1 MGGAK
6 ALIINRVEFP
16 VAYNGYTISR
26 NKIWSR
32 NTGRNDY
39 GDMVGTIIAIKN
51 KVEIQLVPLTPAQ
64 AGVLDA
70 VVSDIDNPFPTAEI
84 LFVDGTRKQITIYT
98 GDISYPWL
106 STSLGDGGLITGVK
120 LSAIEK

>member
-1 MGGAK
+1 MGSAK
-6 ALIINRVEFP
+6 ALIINGVEFP

-64 AGVLDA
+64 AGILDS
-70 VVSDIDNPFPTAEI
+70 VVSDINNPFPTAEI

-106 STSLGDGGLITGVK
+106 STSLGAGGLITGVK

>member
-106 STSLGDGGLITGVK
+106 STSLGGGGLITGVK